1 MTNSRS
7 ICTDDPILFP
17 FMVEKYSI
25 AHTYHI
31 LGLSSGSVVE
41 NLPANAGDAGDAGSI
56 PGSGRS
62 FGGRNGNP
70 LQYSCPG

>member
-7 ICTDDPILFP
+7 ICTDDPILFL

-25 AHTYHI
+25 AHMYHI
-31 LGLSSGSVVE
+31 LGLSGGSVVE
-41 NLPANAGDAGDAGSI
+41 NLPANAGYAGDAGSI